1 MPRTWPLPQAE
12 IRSLRRGERE
22 GESLINQGF
31 TGYKAISVC
40 HWFKISQTISRYFV
54 YPVYLGLSK
63 TRLALQDPS
72 GSSSCHGDDPQG
84 KPQPGQAE
92 VSSRS

>member
-22 GESLINQGF
+22 GESLINQVF

-63 TRLALQDPS
+63 THLAHPCAMGTTPRESPS
-72 GSSSCHGDDPQG
+72 LGRQ
-84 KPQPGQAE
+84 
-92 VSSRS
+92 R